1 MVIHF
6 PGLNAPIPHDADKR
20 IWGSSADGSGRHQG
34 YINDD
39 LDSATRDSDRR
50 SSRAHSPS
58 RDRTSTRKSSMR
70 THSPSRDRSS
80 SRQPSPHL
88 SRTSSDSA
96 RSPKASYDESYSL
109 PPLAGS
115 YPISRHSPMHSMRP
129 YHSPSTPSQRSQYGQ
144 DCGHDAFEFG
154 RRAWAKAQDTFRSS
168 SNHGKRSPSRRR

>member
-1 MVIHF
+1 MVVHF

-109 PPLAGS
+109 LRLAG
-115 YPISRHSPMHSMRP
+115 P
-129 YHSPSTPSQRSQYGQ
+129 YLYVDIVLCIACGCITPHPEKPKVTIGLRL
-144 DCGHDAFEFG
+144 C
-154 RRAWAKAQDTFRSS
+154 
-168 SNHGKRSPSRRR
+168 